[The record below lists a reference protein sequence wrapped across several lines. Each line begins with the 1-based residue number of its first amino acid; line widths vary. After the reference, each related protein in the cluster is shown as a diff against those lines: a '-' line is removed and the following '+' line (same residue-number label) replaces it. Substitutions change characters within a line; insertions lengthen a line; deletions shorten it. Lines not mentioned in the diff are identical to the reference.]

1 MSVTIENSSACEK
14 VTAEHFRD
22 VSDINPEKQIFMN
35 NLPGVIHR
43 GLNIVAGTLHV
54 GMRVQ
59 KRAKRAL
66 RLAIRVYADK
76 MRAHEW
82 HMTVQLAKRGF
93 SVKKTGERDLY

>member
-1 MSVTIENSSACEK
+1 VSVTIENSSACEK